1 MELTQLDM
9 KKIKALH
16 VTTKLPVYIIDKDN
30 SLVTSYC
37 SSYAH
42 PLSYKL
48 TEKKVPSRY
57 VSLAFLQANRK
68 KGSKPVCIFL
78 LRNSSG
84 GLFGSKI

>member
-1 MELTQLDM
+1 MELTQLDI

-48 TEKKVPSRY
+48 TEKR
-57 VSLAFLQANRK
+57 FQA
-68 KGSKPVCIFL
+68 GMY
-78 LRNSSG
+78 
-84 GLFGSKI
+84 LFITEFFGRSFWQ